1 MLVLERR
8 IDEAVVLVVPG
19 SATETRITVMVTETS
34 RSKARIGFNA
44 PPHVR
49 IVRYEVLARGGT

>member
-8 IDEAVVLVVPG
+8 IDESVVLVVPG

-49 IVRYEVLARGGT
+49 IVRYEVLARAET